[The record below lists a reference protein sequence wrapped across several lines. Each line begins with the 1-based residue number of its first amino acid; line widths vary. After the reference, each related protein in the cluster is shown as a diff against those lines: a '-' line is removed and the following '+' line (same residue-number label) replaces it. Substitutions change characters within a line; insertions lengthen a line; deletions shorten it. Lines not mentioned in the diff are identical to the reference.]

1 MKAMKITLALTML
14 FLTLLSFGQSVPTK
28 EKATKDF
35 QLKKESIEKQLKFL
49 GIETGLKDIKV
60 EHTEGPYRKYSIG
73 AITYYYDHVS
83 DQDAAYHKFKLTT
96 PTYANGDKFVLEV
109 VINYDS
115 YLYQN
120 SGYRKSLNKYEL
132 RSAKVSVITYEG
144 KDLTTTQLME
154 KLNDLT
160 ILKGK
165 EFEVA
170 YKYHFVT
177 IDEVSFEK
185 LGQRNYQGTTLNK
198 YEIRIKGTGANFESN
213 GDNYIEYEIRETAD
227 IEAYY
232 TADIG
237 LSKGEWK
244 FVDYSLKQDRSKE
257 KITNI
262 VEDPDVPAY
271 ISLRYKSLK
280 EIIEGPHFADD
291 ISVYSKKYMND
302 LKSLVLFRLNT
313 VPKEEF
319 IKGELLTN
327 LFASEEGKYAIDQYY
342 NLRQTMKDY
351 YLDSVSVGFASNR
364 TQILEGQ
371 TGQFDISYSVIRDA
385 SKELY
390 KKAKTEGASKAQL
403 AIIKYPGKG
412 YYNLTMQ
419 LKEVDGKV
427 VVSEV
432 KEPAQ
437 ANRIKYINGGERTHP
452 ISIVD

>member
-1 MKAMKITLALTML
+1 MKKMKTTLALALL
-14 FLTLLSFGQSVPTK
+14 FLTLLSFGQTIPAK

-35 QLKKESIEKQLKFL
+35 QIKKESIEKQLKFL
-49 GIETGLKDIKV
+49 GIETGLKDVKV
-60 EHTEGPYRKYSIG
+60 EHSEGPYRKYSVG
-73 AITYYYDHVS
+73 AISYYYDHVA

-109 VINYDS
+109 VMDYDS
-115 YLYQN
+115 YEYLS

-132 RSAKVSVITYEG
+132 RSARVSVKSYEG
-144 KDLTTTQLME
+144 KELTSTQLLE
-154 KLNDLT
+154 KLNDLS
-160 ILKGK
+160 IIKGK

-170 YKYHFVT
+170 NKYHFVA
-177 IDEVSFEK
+177 IDEVKFEK
-185 LGQRNYQGTTLNK
+185 KGQRNYQGTTLYN
-198 YEIRIKGTGANFESN
+198 YEIKIKGTGAEFESN
-213 GDNYIEYEIRETAD
+213 GDNYIEYEIRKTAD

-237 LSKGEWK
+237 LSKGQWK
-244 FVDYSLKQDRSKE
+244 FVDYSLKQNRSKE

-280 EIIEGPHFADD
+280 EIMAGPHFADD
-291 ISVYSKKYMND
+291 ISVYSIKYMND

-327 LFASEEGKYAIDQYY
+327 LFASEEGKSAIEQYY

-364 TQILEGQ
+364 TQILEGK
-371 TGQFDISYSVIRDA
+371 TGQFDISYSVKRDA
-385 SKELY
+385 SKELN
-390 KKAKTEGASKAQL
+390 KKAKADGASKTQL
-403 AIIKYPGKG
+403 AIIKYPGQG
-412 YYNLTMQ
+412 YYSLSMQ
-419 LKEVDGKV
+419 LKVVDGKV
-427 VVSEV
+427 VFSEV
-432 KEPAQ
+432 REPGSV
-437 ANRIKYINGGERTHP
+437 NRIKYINGGEKTHP